1 MSDYYI
7 GLMSGTSLDAVDAVL
22 MDFTP
27 IALEHKLA
35 GHVALAYPSDLR
47 QRVLDLHAIGQNELH
62 QAKLLANELT
72 ELYARSVERLLQ
84 ETAVAASAVRAI
96 GCHGQTVRHAP
107 EHGYTIQ
114 LGNLALLAEKTGID
128 VIGDFRSRDIAAA
141 GQGAPLVPAFH
152 QAVFAD
158 DDADTVVLN
167 IGGIANISV
176 LSRTT
181 GVSGFDTGPGNMLLD
196 AWTQQ
201 NWHKNY
207 DENGRFASSGTLLPD
222 LLARLAADPYFA
234 LPAPKST
241 GRDYFNLTWLNRFLS
256 GTENPYDVQA
266 TLLTLTAKTI
276 AQAVRQA
283 APLAKKLLL
292 CGGGTNNQALCT
304 ALQNALPQM
313 TLLPVDALG
322 VNSQCV
328 EAAAFAW
335 LARQFT
341 LRCPANVPAVTGATG
356 LRVLGALY
364 PA

>member
-22 MDFTP
+22 VDFSHSAAT
-27 IALEHKLA
+27 HKLL
-35 GHVALAYPSDLR
+35 GHVALAYPQQLK
-47 QRVLDLHAIGQNELH
+47 QQVLDLHISGHNELH
-62 QAKLLANELT
+62 LAGLLGNQLAG
-72 ELYARSVERLLQ
+72 LYAQSVTQLLQ
-84 ETAVAASAVRAI
+84 QTAVQVAEVRAI

-128 VIGDFRSRDIAAA
+128 VIGDFRSRDIAAG

-158 DDADTVVLN
+158 EDTDTVVLN

-176 LSRTT
+176 LSQTNS
-181 GVSGFDTGPGNMLLD
+181 VSGFDTGPGNMLLD

-201 NWHKNY
+201 NWHKDY
-207 DENGRFASSGTLLPD
+207 DDNGQFASSGNILPD
-222 LLARLAADPYFA
+222 LLAKFAADPYFA

-241 GRDYFNLTWLNRFLS
+241 GRDYFNLTWLNAFLS
-256 GTENPYDVQA
+256 GTEDPYDVQA
-266 TLLTLTAKTI
+266 TLLALTAGTI
-276 AQAVRQA
+276 AQAIRQA
-283 APLAKKLLL
+283 APLAKKLLF
-292 CGGGTNNQALCT
+292 CGGGTKNQALCT

-313 TLLPVDALG
+313 TLLPVDMLG
-322 VNSQCV
+322 MDSQCV
-328 EAAAFAW
+328 EAVAFAW

-341 LRCPANVPAVTGATG
+341 LRQSANVPAVTGAVG